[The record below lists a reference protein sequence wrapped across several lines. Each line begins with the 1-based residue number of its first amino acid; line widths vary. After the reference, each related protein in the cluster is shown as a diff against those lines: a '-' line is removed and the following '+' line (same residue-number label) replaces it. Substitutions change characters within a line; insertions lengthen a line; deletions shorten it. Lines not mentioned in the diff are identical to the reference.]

1 MWPPKG
7 PSLNGGFAQLSAAW
21 ESAIRPKILRCRENP
36 ILCYP
41 ITKSP
46 SSFMAVSGTGV
57 IAAIPSRNEIVNG
70 GARKSPIIGGVI
82 AERPVTCVGSAIA

>member
-1 MWPPKG
+1 
-7 PSLNGGFAQLSAAW
+7 
-21 ESAIRPKILRCRENP
+21 
-36 ILCYP
+36 
-41 ITKSP
+41 
-46 SSFMAVSGTGV
+46 MAVSGTGV